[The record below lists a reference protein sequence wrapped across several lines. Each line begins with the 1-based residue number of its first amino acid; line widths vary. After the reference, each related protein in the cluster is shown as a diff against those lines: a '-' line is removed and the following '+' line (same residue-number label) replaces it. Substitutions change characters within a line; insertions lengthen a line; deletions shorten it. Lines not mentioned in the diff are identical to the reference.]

1 MTLDQLSISARD
13 VIALLTF
20 VAVGAGAYW
29 RVMGKLKHLE
39 NGHDDLITRNRNAD
53 AEIAQL
59 KVTTQQQAVAAAI
72 QSTKLDA
79 MKEVLDRIDKKLD
92 SRQ

>member
-13 VIALLTF
+13 VISLIAF
-20 VAVGAGAYW
+20 VVVGAGAYW

-39 NGHDDLITRNRNAD
+39 EGHDELAARNHKAD
-53 AEIAQL
+53 AEIVQL
-59 KVTTQQQAVAAAI
+59 KVTTQQHAISSAV
-72 QSTKLDA
+72 QSAKLDA

-92 SRQ
+92 IRP